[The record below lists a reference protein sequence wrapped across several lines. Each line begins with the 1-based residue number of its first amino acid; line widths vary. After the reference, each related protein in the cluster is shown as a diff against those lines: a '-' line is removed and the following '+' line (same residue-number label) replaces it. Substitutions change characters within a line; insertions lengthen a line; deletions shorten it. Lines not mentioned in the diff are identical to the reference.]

1 MVFLSQQNGSDR
13 ILETQT
19 SSDSDVFTN
28 VSSSSVLDDETVS
41 KSENTCGLPLVAP
54 GGPPTLSP
62 SRDRPGA
69 DEIIQQLNGHVSKD
83 IISSVCH
90 NGCIAE
96 LQNSYIV
103 ANHSSLVGLSR
114 RRSCSRKSDFQSS
127 NDKTDCHASQ
137 LCAECR
143 TERFRRQLSSCSSE
157 GSSTR
162 KVSSDRNEKRRKSS
176 LGSILGRKLSFGFL
190 RNLSYAEG
198 ELTDQGGQTALMCA
212 AQLGNLDLVKELL
225 QREADVRAMD
235 EDKWTPL
242 IFAAREGHLDIV
254 KALVDKGSVID
265 HADVNGWTALMWAS
279 YKGHANV
286 VIELLLR
293 GAQPNVQAH
302 HGVTPIIWAA
312 GRGHADVVRALLRQ
326 GAKVNSADK
335 YGTTALVWAAR
346 KGHVDCV
353 RALLESGANVDAA
366 GMNSWT
372 ALIVASRGG
381 FTEVVS
387 ILLEEQPNINAVDKD
402 GLTSLGSA
410 AKEGHKE
417 VVELLLVAGAYVNI
431 QDKQEDTVLIHAV
444 KGGHIEVIRLLLQKF
459 ADLDIQG
466 HDKKTALYWAADKG
480 FVDILEAI
488 LDCNPD
494 TEIPN
499 KDSETALIRATKN
512 RNREVVRALLD
523 KGAKVCAVDKCG
535 DTALHIAIRFRDK
548 KICELLLRNPK
559 NSRLLYKPN
568 KDGETPYN
576 IDCNH
581 QKGILTQIFGARSFS
596 PVEEADGELSDLCSS
611 SLADILSEPTLTPP
625 ITVGLYAK
633 WGSGKSF
640 ILKKLQNEMCQ
651 FTQQDTKPQFAFSV
665 TVVALV
671 AVFSSLMAT
680 LVVFTT
686 RKPLPAVVTFVTI
699 FLTLLAILGLI
710 YYGHRRKWRG
720 SNTLSVWL
728 ARQLN
733 YLQLLGELCFCNPPY
748 PKDNATVK
756 ALPIRF
762 IFGEPLQLSHLGGE
776 APLAHTLAS
785 ISRSVEKKLGFL
797 AARLH
802 QVVKTK
808 PEEDKPR
815 LKRVC
820 CIPRFVFTC
829 SVLCCIVASLILLY
843 LYLLSKDYAHL
854 RIPLCVLSG
863 IVLIA
868 ILLNSVNITE
878 MVYQLLYPAHT
889 RLGRVAQSATNMKQE
904 QFLHRLKSE
913 ADSLADLVECIDAFQ
928 NRQTRM
934 VIFVDGLDSCEQ
946 EQILR
951 MLDAIKTLFTAPRRP
966 FIVNLVV
973 DPYIITKA
981 IDSNLHSVF
990 RDAQIRGYDYLRNL
1004 IHLPFYLE
1012 VGARIRESMTVPTQN
1027 HVSPETP
1034 KNETTMVT
1042 TIYGES
1048 SKKDNNDQ
1056 SSLNR
1061 QRSITKDVS
1070 QLLASDEQF
1079 SDLSPRNMRR
1089 LLNIVSIT
1097 ARLLRASNTSFK
1109 WKTLAQWINLTE
1121 RWPYRTS
1128 WLIVFCQDNQEDV
1141 EEELPLRSVFERVGD
1156 FIPCS
1161 REDEPLLEMDQDL
1174 RGFVVFLTK
1183 HSSDLCVSDMRCFL
1197 PCTCNLDPHLRKQI
1211 RDTLESRE
1219 GTSPLNQ
1226 ANLSRPQSFGP
1237 NFQSNVRASMYS
1249 TISDTPSRL
1258 NYQMS
1263 AANPF
1268 TKNAAQALGQPSP
1281 ASTESSPNA
1290 LSVKD
1295 ICDRLMNLEGID
1307 KHAIPRYQARL
1318 AQHHINGQV
1327 LIQCDLDELK
1337 SVLEMSF
1344 GDWQLFRAMVMH
1356 LREQAVSNSHTPLN
1370 RSNTSLDSKPGESKD
1385 TASPTTKAA
1394 ETESQRDYLHMSY
1407 EELRSNSQVS
1417 SQRSSMHNSQLSIT
1431 KSDGGN
1437 PMRTSIAESPLSEE
1451 AETTPL
1457 MSKANMNG
1465 SVQKPAIITNAVISD
1480 QGGGGKASNENASK
1494 SSPSCS
1500 SESST
1505 DVTALR
1511 KASHTDEPD
1520 EKSLSVDASGKGSQS
1535 VDLLKKK
1542 LSSQEK
1548 EVPEESIPL
1557 LSLSEEKWESKP
1569 ERKDRRK
1576 EITSEASVPLLERSA
1591 SADGAIAGDN
1601 TTTDDPASTT
1611 PKIEAPWGK
1620 ALDRM
1625 FENIDNE
1632 LARRHSPSDS
1642 DNMLSPS
1649 RAQQVTGKKEPES
1662 HDLSLMASYS
1672 TFMPPVMER
1681 ASQSRGRSQQDRESQ
1696 LKHAKSAGSLVSPGR
1711 VRPPKL
1717 SEIKGECGLGLKNTS
1732 SQSSLRT
1739 LNQSFDEFIL
1749 TQLEE
1754 QRRMRMP
1761 VLVYEDE
1768 GAQESATQSSSS
1780 PATDSPGRQSGATQS
1795 TSSLERYVRRRD
1807 ENDNPT
1813 SMSNHS
1819 IV

>member
-1 MVFLSQQNGSDR
+1 MFGHITNG
-13 ILETQT
+13 
-19 SSDSDVFTN
+19 
-28 VSSSSVLDDETVS
+28 
-41 KSENTCGLPLVAP
+41 NTYA
-54 GGPPTLSP
+54 
-62 SRDRPGA
+62 A
-69 DEIIQQLNGHVSKD
+69 KEII
-83 IISSVCH
+83 
-90 NGCIAE
+90 
-96 LQNSYIV
+96 
-103 ANHSSLVGLSR
+103 
-114 RRSCSRKSDFQSS
+114 
-127 NDKTDCHASQ
+127 
-137 LCAECR
+137 
-143 TERFRRQLSSCSSE
+143 
-157 GSSTR
+157 R
-162 KVSSDRNEKRRKSS
+162 KVDNVDLQDE
-176 LGSILGRKLSFGFL
+176 
-190 RNLSYAEG
+190 
-198 ELTDQGGQTALMCA
+198 GGQTALMCA

-254 KALVDKGSVID
+254 KALIDKGSVID

-312 GRGHADVVRALLRQ
+312 GRGHADVVKALLRQ

-353 RALLESGANVDAA
+353 RALLENGANVDAA

-417 VVELLLVAGAYVNI
+417 VVELLLNAGAYVNI

-444 KGGHIEVIRLLLQKF
+444 KGGHLEVIRLLLQKF

-480 FVDILEAI
+480 YVDILEAL
-488 LDCNPD
+488 LDCNPN
-494 TEIPN
+494 TELPN
-499 KDSETALIRATKN
+499 KDSETPLIRATKN
-512 RNREVVRALLD
+512 RSREVVRALLD

-576 IDCNH
+576 IDCSH

-625 ITVGLYAK
+625 VTVGLYAK

-651 FTQQDTKPQFAFSV
+651 FTHQDTKPQFAFSLS
-665 TVVALV
+665 VVAL
-671 AVFSSLMAT
+671 AGLFSGILAT
-680 LVVFTT
+680 VVIFTST
-686 RKPLPAVVTFVTI
+686 FIAGIVTFLTI
-699 FLTLLAILGLI
+699 FFTLLAILGFI
-710 YYGHRRKWRG
+710 YYGHRKKWRG
-720 SNTLSVWL
+720 SSTVSVWL

-733 YLQLLGELCFCNPPY
+733 YLQLLGELCFCNPPC
-748 PKDNATVK
+748 PKDSPSVK

-785 ISRSVEKKLGFL
+785 ISTSLEKKLGFV
-797 AARLH
+797 AARLY
-802 QVVKTK
+802 QVVRTK
-808 PEEDKPR
+808 PEEGKPKW
-815 LKRVC
+815 KRIC
-820 CIPRFVFTC
+820 CIPRFIFTIA
-829 SVLCCIVASLILLY
+829 VLSCLVASLVLLCHYTIHHDDKPSHTYLILLC
-843 LYLLSKDYAHL
+843 
-854 RIPLCVLSG
+854 IFSG

-868 ILLNSVNITE
+868 VLLNSVNIVKF
-878 MVYQLLYPAHT
+878 VYHLLYPTHA
-889 RLGRVAQSATNMKQE
+889 RLHRIAQRASSIKQE
-904 QFLHRLKSE
+904 HFLHRLKVE
-913 ADSLADLVECIDAFQ
+913 ADTLADLVECIDAFQ
-928 NRQTRM
+928 SRQTRM
-934 VIFVDGLDSCEQ
+934 VLFVDGLDSCEQ

-951 MLDAIKTLFTAPRRP
+951 ILDAIKTLFTSPRRP

-1012 VGARIRESMTVPTQN
+1012 VGARIRESMDPSSQN
-1027 HVSPETP
+1027 HVVTETP

-1048 SKKDNNDQ
+1048 SRKGNDHQ
-1056 SSLNR
+1056 QTSLNR
-1061 QRSITKDVS
+1061 QRSLTKDVS

-1128 WLIVFCQDNQEDV
+1128 WLIVYCQDNEEDV
-1141 EEELPLRSVFERVGD
+1141 GDDLPLRSVFERVGD
-1156 FIPCS
+1156 FIPSS

-1174 RGFVVFLTK
+1174 RTFVVFLTK

-1237 NFQSNVRASMYS
+1237 SFHSNARASMYS
-1249 TISDTPSRL
+1249 SISDTPSRL

-1268 TKNAAQALGQPSP
+1268 TKNFSQAIVQSP

-1295 ICDRLMNLEGID
+1295 ICDRVMNLEGID
-1307 KHAIPRYQARL
+1307 KHAIPRYQARI

-1356 LREQAVSNSHTPLN
+1356 LREQAASNGHTPLN
-1370 RSNTSLDSKPGESKD
+1370 HSTTSLDSKPADSKE
-1385 TASPTTKAA
+1385 TASPTAKDG
-1394 ETESQRDYLHMSY
+1394 EGDNQRDFLHMSY

-1417 SQRSSMHNSQLSIT
+1417 SQRSSIHNSQLSIT
-1431 KSDGGN
+1431 KSEGAN
-1437 PMRTSIAESPLSEE
+1437 TIRTSIAESPLSEQ
-1451 AETTPL
+1451 AETTPPVTSDSDIHPL
-1457 MSKANMNG
+1457 
-1465 SVQKPAIITNAVISD
+1465 VQKPAVVTNALSSD
-1480 QGGGGKASNENASK
+1480 KPDSGKSSKDPDAVPK

-1511 KASHTDEPD
+1511 KVSHTSHTDGLEETEPNGHIPS
-1520 EKSLSVDASGKGSQS
+1520 ESGNHQSSKGTES

-1542 LSSQEK
+1542 LSTQEK
-1548 EVPEESIPL
+1548 EQSEEGEDVPL
-1557 LSLSEEKWESKP
+1557 LSGEASSREEKFESRHKP
-1569 ERKDRRK
+1569 ERKGRRD
-1576 EITSEASVPLLERSA
+1576 EISSDASVPLLERSV
-1591 SADGAIAGDN
+1591 SVDGKMTSDN
-1601 TTTDDPASTT
+1601 AKSDDPASTT

-1620 ALDRM
+1620 ALEQM

-1632 LARRHSPSDS
+1632 LAMRHTAPSVTS
-1642 DNMLSPS
+1642 ELHTLSPG
-1649 RAQQVTGKKEPES
+1649 RGPRPTGKKEVES

-1681 ASQSRGRSQQDRESQ
+1681 RSKSGSDRETH
-1696 LKHAKSAGSLVSPGR
+1696 LKHAKSAGSLISPGR

-1717 SEIKGECGLGLKNTS
+1717 SEIKSESGPRLKNTS

-1749 TQLEE
+1749 GQLED

-1768 GAQESATQSSSS
+1768 GAQGSATQSSS